1 MKETTVKINGM
12 MCGMC
17 EAHINDAIRKNFD
30 VKKVKASKSKKNAVI
45 LSDEDL
51 DASKL
56 KDVINE
62 TGYEYVSVESKEYT
76 KKGLFGF

>member
-45 LSDEDL
+45 LSEDEL
-51 DASKL
+51 DQDKL
-56 KDVINE
+56 QKVIND
-62 TGYEYVSVESKEYT
+62 TGYEYVSCESKEYV
-76 KKGLFGF
+76 KRGLFG